1 MGKKVVIVGGV
12 AGGATAAARIRRLD
26 ENAEIIMFERGPHV
40 SFSNCALPYFLSGAV
55 EKREKLLLMNPE
67 KFHKRYRIDARVNS
81 EVIRIHRQ
89 EKKVTVKDVISGKTY
104 EESYDK
110 LILSPGASPIKPNIE
125 GIDRPNVFT
134 IRNVADIT
142 ALHDYI
148 YGKNIKNI
156 AVIGGGFI
164 GVEAAE
170 NLRLA
175 GFNVALIEASKQILM
190 PFDDELAAVLH
201 KEMTDE
207 GVQLIL
213 EDGVKKIG
221 DGFVETES
229 GKKIAAEAVVVAI
242 GVRPETKLAE
252 EAVLEIGELG
262 GIVVDHNYLTSDPD
276 IYAVGDAIEVYH
288 RLTHQ
293 KTRLALAGPA
303 QRQARAAADHMYGI
317 NHQNRGVIG
326 SFCVKVFSYNAAAT
340 GLNEKE
346 AKRAGISYD
355 TVYIIPNDKVGIMPN
370 SQPIFFKLI
379 YEYPT
384 GKILGAQAVGKGN
397 VDKRIDVIAAMIM
410 MDGTLEDLKDLELC
424 YSPVYSTARD
434 VVNVAAMVALN
445 KMYGGYK
452 EVSIKDVRR
461 LVEEKAFIVDVRE
474 RVEFERGHIKT
485 AVNIPLSEFRE
496 RVNEIPKDRPV
507 YLHCR
512 SGQSSYVAARIL
524 LNLGYSEV
532 YNMAGSFLALSYYEY
547 FEDMRTGREKIV
559 TQYNFC

>member
-1 MGKKVVIVGGV
+1 
-12 AGGATAAARIRRLD
+12 
-26 ENAEIIMFERGPHV
+26 
-40 SFSNCALPYFLSGAV
+40 
-55 EKREKLLLMNPE
+55 
-67 KFHKRYRIDARVNS
+67 
-81 EVIRIHRQ
+81 
-89 EKKVTVKDVISGKTY
+89 
-104 EESYDK
+104 
-110 LILSPGASPIKPNIE
+110 
-125 GIDRPNVFT
+125 
-134 IRNVADIT
+134 
-142 ALHDYI
+142 
-148 YGKNIKNI
+148 
-156 AVIGGGFI
+156 
-164 GVEAAE
+164 
-170 NLRLA
+170 
-175 GFNVALIEASKQILM
+175 
-190 PFDDELAAVLH
+190 
-201 KEMTDE
+201 
-207 GVQLIL
+207 
-213 EDGVKKIG
+213 
-221 DGFVETES
+221 
-229 GKKIAAEAVVVAI
+229 
-242 GVRPETKLAE
+242 
-252 EAVLEIGELG
+252 
-262 GIVVDHNYLTSDPD
+262 
-276 IYAVGDAIEVYH
+276 
-288 RLTHQ
+288 
-293 KTRLALAGPA
+293 
-303 QRQARAAADHMYGI
+303 
-317 NHQNRGVIG
+317 
-326 SFCVKVFSYNAAAT
+326 
-340 GLNEKE
+340 
-346 AKRAGISYD
+346 
-355 TVYIIPNDKVGIMPN
+355 MPN

-512 SGQSSYVAARIL
+512 SGQRSYVAARIL